1 MSSLLNKIFNVG
13 FENDEDQYEEYNQ
26 YDDYDE
32 SYDDYEDTRRES
44 RESNII
50 NINGDEKSTVVVIEP
65 KTMLD
70 ACAIIQIL
78 KENKI
83 CVGKFDLSNSQDV
96 QNIVDFIS
104 GAVYALNAYMEKISD
119 EIFIVAPANVEI
131 KKTIREEARTTNN
144 AFSFRKR

>member
-1 MSSLLNKIFNVG
+1 MSSLLNKIFNG
-13 FENDEDQYEEYNQ
+13 GLEAEDQ
-26 YDDYDE
+26 YDDYDQYDE
-32 SYDDYEDTRRES
+32 YENSYDEYEDTRS
-44 RESNII
+44 ESNII

-83 CVGKFDLSNSQDV
+83 CVGKFDLSNANDV

-104 GAVYALNAYMEKISD
+104 GAVYALNADMEKISD

-131 KKTIREEARTTNN
+131 KKTVREEARVKNN
-144 AFSFRKR
+144 AFSFGKR